1 MHSGSSISPKHPAI
15 PVSIGIASLVLEGRS
30 SALDDSSIHASSHGS
45 GGGDGGGG
53 GGETGTGGAGGSSNG
68 SGATDEDGGFCGK
81 KRPSSSTSSSSSAG
95 GPSGGG
101 GTSASGASTLQECSL
116 LAITEAHKLANNATT
131 TNCHMS
137 DASQRINLK
146 LQQIRSSCPGTS
158 KDEVHHLVTVS
169 GEPGSGRGRSTMDD
183 GEHPYGDMMYG
194 VETFVNIASSGRFGG
209 GGSSSTASSWSHEA
223 GPSASSSA
231 VIYSGFEKMNVL
243 GTVSPIKNHPIGN
256 SFINFSSS
264 SPNSSMAAAA
274 AAAATV
280 ASSASHSRKSTGSS
294 SSIKQQ
300 QQQQQRPRE
309 GPHCEQFLK
318 KIGLNKPDSSE
329 GPEHCC
335 SYRNK
340 YCLRWQVYFKQLST
354 ILTNGEAV
362 CIEVYLGPENHTI
375 LLEQWILKLVMTKSP
390 TTMTLQSLCAAIR
403 SQLYFSQISA
413 WTDLI
418 KNSLEPEIFNHPRIK
433 NVSPMMMMMMGPSS
447 ATNGHATTGK
457 ASFLSQQAKL
467 DILFR
472 IRTYDST
479 ACFNEKPLVHNFPE
493 ANVADGFAIQVCL
506 KSLPRLDRI
515 PGIHAALDATKMIGA
530 TGGTAGMLSGD
541 RLNRLPCHE
550 KGKHRCAFREF
561 ELDDDEEVEGDEPRM
576 GEGDEGMP
584 GMLLTSAAAIS
595 HREKQLLKYKK
606 RMQKRE
612 KKKKSSGSSVAAE
625 CNARFSVAS
634 NGGGA
639 CGSSSSSG
647 SGGSSSTSSR
657 SSANGVRHGS
667 SADSSAYAS
676 PMSYSSCS
684 NGSGTGSGGTIS
696 KSPSIGPYGC
706 GGGGGGAVGNGAT
719 TTTVV
724 YPNVTTNGSCTNGSC
739 HNALTSSIN
748 SIQPPLYSSN
758 QQQNGGTAM
767 MVCCDDRYQTIA
779 ANSKSTQTSAA
790 FPVVTDGA
798 VPFVSS
804 VATQTDGGGA
814 TASTNNYCADCC
826 RSRVEVE
833 KEKSVSSYSAGSNSS
848 NGPVKVVLGTG
859 SSSSSSS
866 TNSDRHMQYFNDYYR
881 SYDIINDNCDKRHPR
896 PPTASA
902 HHLRVVDAPME
913 TSITTTTGREGVASV
928 PEKTQ
933 VDENGTRPR
942 PCFIVGG
949 DGYEGDEDEGVG
961 GGGVAG
967 GVTMPN
973 GGGGE
978 ERPLQKGDLLLQAI
992 QRTATLNSCGGQ
1004 SFTEQVNYSQVV
1016 DDGGAGGGHALNNNN
1031 YVTANN
1037 NNIGEGSRNSCSK
1050 GGRGKDVPCDEGRQQ
1065 KEPNPEHWQ
1074 HHQHQHHD
1082 AGDGNVGGSAAS
1094 KCERSECDTFSK
1106 EKLDLGD
1113 CRLCKRQKTKHNFKL
1128 NLTNLLSSAVMKVT
1142 SGRDRGLAS
1151 VAPPKKPII
1160 TTVVDCGSTP
1170 PGCRRTLSESLVGH
1184 LTIPVG
1190 CSKGGGTGAHGT
1202 MAGEEGADC
1211 GTNGGVEANNGLYP
1225 NGGTDL
1231 SPGDS
1236 PMLSSSTGAVGNGGV
1251 FTFEQMKS
1259 YRRAFSEDVIDTIT
1273 TSTSNG
1279 RSHIVHALEDSTE
1292 DDDDTS
1298 GDNENEHELDLR
1310 ERVPKRCGCNGG
1322 RFSNGSSPLAMDPSA
1337 HTMAHHRPHTST
1349 PAASSSSGAG
1359 KCKEPLYIS
1368 CSETDCSVS
1377 TASSV
1382 SPHKKQILSC
1392 AAIGGGGSAGRS
1404 SDANRTGGGGT
1415 PNVQQLMQYKSSPKI
1430 NLNYV
1435 FCLSPLARDDS
1446 GFTSGSSPATSTS
1459 YPATSPIAIDGS
1471 GAAAGVTPVGN
1482 VGGAAGCF
1490 GSKGPRSQ
1498 NGGSS
1503 SLFRYDFEES
1513 PISPISG
1520 TIKSKSAPAFPFSPP
1535 TTGALS
1541 PRFLRNAQQQRL
1553 HRTRY
1558 PSERSSV
1565 SERSS
1570 IGSDEQLSDDDL
1582 SYLLDSSNGYSPL
1595 SSHQLALMNG
1605 GSPLKLGPAATTRPS
1620 QMLSKVLNRNLF
1632 KFGRAPML
1640 GTLEESLL
1648 QRRLSPKFQVADFKV
1663 LLGASG
1669 SFCPTQLTI
1678 PVASYFYELPGQH
1691 LTTPYVCELRLPRKG
1706 YSIPR
1711 TGTVQA
1717 TLLNPL
1723 GTVVRMFVVPYDF
1736 RDMPAMST
1744 TFIRQRIL
1752 ACDESSLKLL
1762 GKNIEQLSNA
1772 EQMKL
1777 LRYAIHLRFQT
1788 SRSGKLSLHTDIR
1801 LLISR
1806 RTDCDTAAAHAK
1818 NLLESPNELKVV
1830 TIVPE
1835 NPKFSLRID
1844 KQ

>member
-45 GGGDGGGG
+45 GGGGDGGGG
-53 GGETGTGGAGGSSNG
+53 GGTGAGGAGGSSNG
-68 SGATDEDGGFCGK
+68 GATDEDGGFCGK
-81 KRPSSSTSSSSSAG
+81 KRPSSSTTSSSSAG

-101 GTSASGASTLQECSL
+101 SASSSGASTLQECSL
-116 LAITEAHKLANNATT
+116 LAITEAHKLANATT
-131 TNCHMS
+131 TNCHMT

-183 GEHPYGDMMYG
+183 GESPYGDMMYG
-194 VETFVNIASSGRFGG
+194 VETFVNI
-209 GGSSSTASSWSHEA
+209 ASSWSHEA

-274 AAAATV
+274 AAAAAV

-433 NVSPMMMMMMGPSS
+433 NVSPMMKGPSS
-447 ATNGHATTGK
+447 AANATTTGK

-479 ACFNEKPLVHNFPE
+479 ACFNEKPLVHNFPD
-493 ANVADGFAIQVCL
+493 ASVADGFVIQVCL

-530 TGGTAGMLSGD
+530 TGTAGILSGD
-541 RLNRLPCHE
+541 RLDRLPCHE

-561 ELDDDEEVEGDEPRM
+561 ELDDDEEGEADDPRM
-576 GEGDEGMP
+576 GEGDEGIP

-612 KKKKSSGSSVAAE
+612 KKKKSSGSS
-625 CNARFSVAS
+625 
-634 NGGGA
+634 
-639 CGSSSSSG
+639 SSSSG
-647 SGGSSSTSSR
+647 SGGSLSTSSR
-657 SSANGVRHGS
+657 SNTNGARHGS
-667 SADSSAYAS
+667 AADSSAYAS

-684 NGSGTGSGGTIS
+684 NGSGSGTGGSIS
-696 KSPSIGPYGC
+696 KSPAKGPYGI
-706 GGGGGGAVGNGAT
+706 GGAIGNGG

-724 YPNVTTNGSCTNGSC
+724 YPNGTTNGSCTNGNC

-798 VPFVSS
+798 VSFVSS

-814 TASTNNYCADCC
+814 TTSANNYCADCC
-826 RSRVEVE
+826 RSRVEE
-833 KEKSVSSYSAGSNSS
+833 EKSVSSYSAGSI

-859 SSSSSSS
+859 PVGSSSSS
-866 TNSDRHMQYFNDYYR
+866 TNSDRHMQYFNDYYT

-896 PPTASA
+896 PQTASA

-913 TSITTTTGREGVASV
+913 TSITTTGREGVAF
-928 PEKTQ
+928 PEKM
-933 VDENGTRPR
+933 VAENGTRPR

-949 DGYEGDEDEGVG
+949 DGYEGDEDEGEG
-961 GGGVAG
+961 AGKASGVI
-967 GVTMPN
+967 MPN
-973 GGGGE
+973 SGGD

-992 QRTATLNSCGGQ
+992 QRTATLNSVGGRNKNGG
-1004 SFTEQVNYSQVV
+1004 SFATEVNHSQVM
-1016 DDGGAGGGHALNNNN
+1016 DDGGVLSEQKKSGGHALNNNN

-1037 NNIGEGSRNSCSK
+1037 NNIGEGSPKICSK
-1050 GGRGKDVPCDEGRQQ
+1050 GDREVGIPCDEGGKQ
-1065 KEPNPEHWQ
+1065 KEPNGGNATEHWQ
-1074 HHQHQHHD
+1074 HHQHQHE
-1082 AGDGNVGGSAAS
+1082 AGDGNGGSAV

-1142 SGRDRGLAS
+1142 SGRDRGLVS

-1184 LTIPVG
+1184 LTLPVG
-1190 CSKGGGTGAHGT
+1190 CSKGGAGAHGS
-1202 MAGEEGADC
+1202 MAGEEGACC
-1211 GTNGGVEANNGLYP
+1211 GGNGREEANNDLYP
-1225 NGGTDL
+1225 IGSADI

-1251 FTFEQMKS
+1251 FTFDQMKS

-1279 RSHIVHALEDSTE
+1279 RSHIVQTSEDSTE
-1292 DDDDTS
+1292 EDDDTS
-1298 GDNENEHELDLR
+1298 GDNENEHELDLC
-1310 ERVPKRCGCNGG
+1310 ERVPKRCGCNG
-1322 RFSNGSSPLAMDPSA
+1322 RLSNGSSPLAMEPSA
-1337 HTMAHHRPHTST
+1337 HTMAHHRAQTST
-1349 PAASSSSGAG
+1349 PAAPRSGAG

-1392 AAIGGGGSAGRS
+1392 AAISGGGSGSRPLE
-1404 SDANRTGGGGT
+1404 ANRTGGGGST

-1471 GAAAGVTPVGN
+1471 GAASGVTPVGN
-1482 VGGAAGCF
+1482 GGAAGCF
-1490 GSKGPRSQ
+1490 GSSGSKGPRSQ
-1498 NGGSS
+1498 NGGST

-1582 SYLLDSSNGYSPL
+1582 PYLLDSSNGYSPL
-1595 SSHQLALMNG
+1595 SRHQLALMSG
-1605 GSPLKLGPAATTRPS
+1605 GSPLKLGQAAITRPS